1 MTKLRQDQLDAEAQH
16 GILATTAFPAG
27 EKELCI
33 RDNIIVVTPAR
44 TPFIIQLLR
53 DLMVRMHIQG
63 LSMKERAVKMGRLY
77 KYMTSDICAQ
87 RFEEAKK
94 LANDLGDI
102 DVQEAKDHQKVWE
115 RRGRMTT
122 RLKGV
127 LRDLNTE
134 ISAIIEGADNQTEDS
149 A

>member
-1 MTKLRQDQLDAEAQH
+1 
-16 GILATTAFPAG
+16 
-27 EKELCI
+27 
-33 RDNIIVVTPAR
+33 IIVVTPAR

-115 RRGRMTT
+115 RRGRRARRMHV
-122 RLKGV
+122 G
-127 LRDLNTE
+127 LRDRNA
-134 ISAIIEGADNQTEDS
+134 AIVARN
-149 A
+149 